1 MANLDETVA
10 DWPPGVYQIEQSDP
24 VLGGAPNESTGAG
37 LTNIPNQQ
45 LAKRTNWLKAR
56 VDTLVGL
63 VVAATTSVAGIV
75 KLYDGTDSSA
85 TTIAA
90 TANAVKAA
98 NDNANTRALKTT
110 QVAAAGL
117 ATGGGDLS
125 ATRTITVPAASQA
138 QAQAGTD
145 NATAMTPLR
154 VAQAIAA
161 LVGVTVSFGAP
172 GYIKIAGL
180 IIQWGSTAAADAN
193 GLAVGT
199 LPTAFTTAVYMAIS
213 GENSSASGASG
224 NVIITGWLPDATTL
238 TQIAFRTA
246 KPTSGTAVSEAVNY
260 IVIGK

>member
-1 MANLDETVA
+1 MSTLDETSEWVE
-10 DWPPGVYQIEQSDP
+10 GIYQLEETDP
-24 VLGGAPNESTGAG
+24 VLGGTPNESTGAG
-37 LTNIPNQQ
+37 MDNIPHLH
-45 LAKRTNWLKAR
+45 LAKRTVYLKEHVDDLEAR
-56 VDTLVGL
+56 
-63 VVAATTSVAGIV
+63 SI
-75 KLYDGTDSSA
+75 SA
-85 TTIAA
+85 S
-90 TANAVKAA
+90 
-98 NDNANTRALKTT
+98 
-110 QVAAAGL
+110 GL
-117 ATGGGDLS
+117 ATGGGNLS
-125 ATRTITVPAASQA
+125 ENRTITVTAASQA

-213 GENSSASGASG
+213 GENSTSSGASG

-246 KPTSGTAVSEAVNY
+246 KPTTGAAVSEAVNY